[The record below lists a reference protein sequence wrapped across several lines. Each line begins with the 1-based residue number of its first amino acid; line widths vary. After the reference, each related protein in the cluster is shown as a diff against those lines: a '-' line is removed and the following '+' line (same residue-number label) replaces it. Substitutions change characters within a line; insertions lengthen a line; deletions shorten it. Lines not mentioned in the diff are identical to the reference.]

1 MHTHMHTQTHTH
13 FMLNLNIKLCNEQM
27 CWRPLQLAEQEVR
40 VQSWGRV
47 DPLEKEMAT
56 LSSILA
62 WRIPWTRSLT
72 GYSPWGHKKSDTTK
86 QLTLKSWTLTFIK
99 PLPAVCVCVC
109 VCVCVHG
116 WMGVV
121 ETHCMPSAQNTD

>member
-1 MHTHMHTQTHTH
+1 MHTQTHMH

-62 WRIPWTRSLT
+62 WRIPWTEEPDWLQSMGSETSQTQLFTLPHVFILYKGLCSCVLYYTLRME
-72 GYSPWGHKKSDTTK
+72 WGF
-86 QLTLKSWTLTFIK
+86 L
-99 PLPAVCVCVC
+99 
-109 VCVCVHG
+109 G
-116 WMGVV
+116 
-121 ETHCMPSAQNTD
+121 